1 MLRIES
7 LSKAQCLAPLGC
19 HPSRNTVR
27 PALRSRDA
35 PEPFTA
41 KAEPPHSWRP
51 THPHA
56 ADTILPVDTALNHTL
71 ERSNVLEVALFAYL
85 SDAGHDGSLRSRVTT
100 TLCGIAFEHANS
112 LRSLITSGNH
122 TSAVALLRPQF
133 EAVTRAVWL
142 HYAATDT
149 AVAKLVAPLTPETE
163 KSAGDSPSMKEML
176 DAIERKAHPSA
187 SQMLARFK
195 EQSWKAMNSFVHGGT
210 HPVNRFGEGYPPP
223 LLVQV
228 LQNSNGLSTM
238 AAMVL
243 ALLSGDAN
251 IVRRVSQC
259 QPEFEDCLPPFVAPQ
274 NTTDPAT
281 H

>member
-1 MLRIES
+1 MLS
-7 LSKAQCLAPLGC
+7 LAGC
-19 HPSRNTVR
+19 DER
-27 PALRSRDA
+27 
-35 PEPFTA
+35 
-41 KAEPPHSWRP
+41 
-51 THPHA
+51 THT
-56 ADTILPVDTALNHTL
+56 ADTIEPVDTALHHTL
-71 ERSNVLEVALFAYL
+71 ERSNALEEALFAYL
-85 SDAGHDGSLRSRVTT
+85 SDAGHDDSLRSRVTR

-133 EAVTRAVWL
+133 EAVTRAIWL

-163 KSAGDSPSMKEML
+163 KSAGDSPSMKDML

-195 EQSWKAMNSFVHGGT
+195 EQSWKAMNSFVHGGI
-210 HPVNRFGEGYPPP
+210 HPVSRFGEGYPPP
-223 LLVQV
+223 LLIQV

-238 AAMVL
+238 AAMVM

-251 IVRRVSQC
+251 IVRRLSQC
-259 QPEFEDCLPPFVAPQ
+259 QPEFEDCLPALVASQ
-274 NTTDPAT
+274 LTTDSNT
-281 H
+281 D

>member
-1 MLRIES
+1 MLS
-7 LSKAQCLAPLGC
+7 LAVCEE
-19 HPSRNTVR
+19 R
-27 PALRSRDA
+27 
-35 PEPFTA
+35 
-41 KAEPPHSWRP
+41 
-51 THPHA
+51 THT
-56 ADTILPVDTALNHTL
+56 ADTIVPVDTALHHTL
-71 ERSNVLEVALFAYL
+71 ERSNALEEALFAYL
-85 SDAGHDGSLRSRVTT
+85 SDAGHDDSLRSRVTS

-133 EAVTRAVWL
+133 EAVTRAIWL

-163 KSAGDSPSMKEML
+163 KSAGDSPSMKDML

-195 EQSWKAMNSFVHGGT
+195 EQSWKAMNSFVHGGI
-210 HPVNRFGEGYPPP
+210 HPVSRFGEGYPPP
-223 LLVQV
+223 LLIQV

-238 AAMVL
+238 AAMVM

-251 IVRRVSQC
+251 IVRRLSQC
-259 QPEFEDCLPPFVAPQ
+259 QPEFEDCLPALVASQ
-274 NTTDPAT
+274 LTTDPNT
-281 H
+281 D